1 MDTSKPVIQN
11 IIFDLGGVMLDLDVY
26 RTYRAF
32 EAIGFNQEELI
43 NNKEHRKIF
52 WQFEIGKL
60 SPEEF
65 CENIELALGR
75 KVPSKTIE
83 NAWNAMILGFK
94 PEKIKFLQEINSGYR
109 TFLLSNTNYFHEKVY
124 SRMLTDT
131 FGLSM
136 SDIFEKHYYSHL
148 LGMGKPD
155 PEIFEHVLKE
165 NALIAG
171 ETLFV
176 DDSPQ
181 HIQSA
186 QKLGI
191 QCLHFPVN
199 GDLEKVLKY
208 LKKI

>member
-1 MDTSKPVIQN
+1 MDTSKPIIRN
-11 IIFDLGGVMLDLDVY
+11 IIFDLGGVMLDLDVN

-32 EAIGFNQEELI
+32 EAMGFNQEELT
-43 NNKEHRKIF
+43 NNKNHNKIF

-60 SPEEF
+60 SPEKF
-65 CENIELALGR
+65 CRNVELALGR

-94 PEKIKFLQEINSGYR
+94 PEKIKFLQEINSTYR
-109 TFLLSNTNYFHEKVY
+109 IFLLSNTNYFHEKIY
-124 SRMLTDT
+124 SQILADT

-136 SDIFEKHYYSHL
+136 SDLFEKHYYSHL

-155 PEIFEHVLKE
+155 PEIFKHVLKE
-165 NALIAG
+165 NTLNAG

-176 DDSPQ
+176 DDSLQ

-191 QCLHFPVN
+191 RCFHFPVN
-199 GDLEKVLKY
+199 GVLRDVLKY
-208 LKKI
+208 L

>member
-1 MDTSKPVIQN
+1 
-11 IIFDLGGVMLDLDVY
+11 MLDLDVN
-26 RTYRAF
+26 RTFLAF
-32 EAIGFNQEELI
+32 EAMGFTREELT
-43 NNKEHRKIF
+43 NNKKHKKFF

-65 CENIELALGR
+65 CKNIGLALGR
-75 KVPSKTIE
+75 KVPPKIII

-94 PEKIKFLQEINSGYR
+94 PEKIKFLQEINSTYR
-109 TFLLSNTNYFHEKVY
+109 IFLLSNTNYFHEKIY
-124 SRMLTDT
+124 SQILADT

-136 SDIFEKHYYSHL
+136 SDLFEKHYYSHL

-155 PEIFEHVLKE
+155 PEIFKHVLKE
-165 NALIAG
+165 NALNAG

-176 DDSPQ
+176 DDSLQ

-191 QCLHFPVN
+191 QCFHFSVN
-199 GDLEKVLKY
+199 GDLRDVLKY
-208 LKKI
+208 L

>member
-1 MDTSKPVIQN
+1 MDTNKPMIRN
-11 IIFDLGGVMLDLDVY
+11 IIFDLGGVMLDLDVN

-32 EAIGFNQEELI
+32 EAMGFNQEKLT
-43 NNKEHRKIF
+43 NNKNHNKIF

-60 SPEEF
+60 SPEKF
-65 CENIELALGR
+65 CRNVELALGR
-75 KVPSKTIE
+75 KVSSKTIE

-94 PEKIKFLQEINSGYR
+94 PEKIKFLQEINSTYR
-109 TFLLSNTNYFHEKVY
+109 IFLLSNTNYFHEKIY
-124 SRMLTDT
+124 SQILADT

-136 SDIFEKHYYSHL
+136 SDLFEKHYYSHL

-155 PEIFEHVLKE
+155 PEIFKHVLKE
-165 NALIAG
+165 NALNAG

-176 DDSPQ
+176 DDSNQ

-191 QCLHFPVN
+191 QCFHFPAN
-199 GDLEKVLKY
+199 GDLGSVLKY
-208 LKKI
+208 L